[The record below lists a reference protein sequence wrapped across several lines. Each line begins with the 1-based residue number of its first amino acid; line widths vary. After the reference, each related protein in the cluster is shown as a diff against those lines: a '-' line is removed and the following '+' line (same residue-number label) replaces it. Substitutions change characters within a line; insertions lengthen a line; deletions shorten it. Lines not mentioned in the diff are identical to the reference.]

1 MAEMCFKEVAF
12 GRKGGNVLADVTLHL
27 VSSQGSCVEG
37 GVWDSGFRG
46 FLDAVCTQCPHRALL
61 FSFFILA
68 ALCGMWDLSFWTR
81 G

>member
-1 MAEMCFKEVAF
+1 MLLKEVAF

-27 VSSQGSCVEG
+27 VSSQGSWVEE

-46 FLDAVCTQCPHRALL
+46 FLALCVLSVHTVPFL

-68 ALCGMWDLSFWTR
+68 ALRGMWDLSL
-81 G
+81 

>member
-1 MAEMCFKEVAF
+1 MLLKEVAF

-27 VSSQGSCVEG
+27 VSSQGSWVEG

-46 FLDAVCTQCPHRALL
+46 FLVLCVLSVHTVPFL

-68 ALCGMWDLSFWTR
+68 ALRGMWDLSF
-81 G
+81 

>member
-1 MAEMCFKEVAF
+1 MLLKEVAF

-27 VSSQGSCVEG
+27 VSSQGSWVEG

-46 FLDAVCTQCPHRALL
+46 FLTLCVLNVHTVPFL

-68 ALCGMWDLSFWTR
+68 ALRGMWDLSL
-81 G
+81 